1 MNLKFDHIIHYVDGI
16 ESIEFPHQYIQAI
29 QGGKHTQLG
38 TYNQLSYIDLHYIEW
53 IDVFDAA
60 LARSYAQTEEGRLS
74 FANTFKDEHVQEGF
88 KRICLRT
95 QNIDSVKTHLE
106 QFDLDIIGPI
116 EMSRTKQ
123 DGTTIQWQL
132 LYLDDKQELN
142 LPFIIQWGE
151 SDEEREASL
160 EDNFHYN
167 LSIDEVTIQV
177 GNLQESSQN
186 WQSWYGL
193 KEIEKSEDDVKLG
206 FKEDDV
212 VIKLIEDAE
221 EKYTTLSLS
230 STNIKKTRAFYI
242 KARVTNSKLIRIN
255 IEIDTLN
262 NNT

>member
-1 MNLKFDHIIHYVDGI
+1 MYMNLKFDHIIHYVDGI

-106 QFDLDIIGPI
+106 QFDLDIVGPI
-116 EMSRTKQ
+116 EMSRTKP

-212 VIKLIEDAE
+212 FIKLIEDAK

-230 STNIKKTRAFYI
+230 STNIKKDTRILYKGACYEF
-242 KARVTNSKLIRIN
+242 KANSHKH
-255 IEIDTLN
+255 
-262 NNT
+262 

>member
-74 FANTFKDEHVQEGF
+74 FANTFKDGHVQEGF

-116 EMSRTKQ
+116 EMSRTKP

-193 KEIEKSEDDVKLG
+193 KVIETNEEFVKLG

-212 VIKLIEDAE
+212 VIKLTEDAE
-221 EKYTTLSLS
+221 EKYTTLTLS
-230 STNIKKTRAFYI
+230 STNIKKDTRILYKGACYEF
-242 KARVTNSKLIRIN
+242 KTNSHKH
-255 IEIDTLN
+255 
-262 NNT
+262 

>member
-60 LARSYAQTEEGRLS
+60 LARSYAHTEEGRLS
-74 FANTFKDEHVQEGF
+74 FANIFKDTHVQEGF

-95 QNIDSVKTHLE
+95 QDIDSMKTHLE
-106 QFDLDIIGPI
+106 QFDLDIVGPI
-116 EMSRTKQ
+116 EMSRTKP

-132 LYLDDKQELN
+132 LYLDDKQDLN

-151 SDEEREASL
+151 SDEQREASL
-160 EDNFHYN
+160 EDNFHNN

-177 GNLQESSQN
+177 SNLHESSQN

-193 KEIEKSEDDVKLG
+193 KEIETNEEFVKLS

-212 VIKLIEDAE
+212 VIKLTEGAE
-221 EKYTTLSLS
+221 EKYTTLTLS
-230 STNIKKTRAFYI
+230 STNIKKDTRILYKGACYEF
-242 KARVTNSKLIRIN
+242 KAN
-255 IEIDTLN
+255 
-262 NNT
+262 

>member
-1 MNLKFDHIIHYVDGI
+1 MRIRLKMSMY
-16 ESIEFPHQYIQAI
+16 
-29 QGGKHTQLG
+29 KK
-38 TYNQLSYIDLHYIEW
+38 DLK
-53 IDVFDAA
+53 
-60 LARSYAQTEEGRLS
+60 G
-74 FANTFKDEHVQEGF
+74 
-88 KRICLRT
+88 ICLRT

-116 EMSRTKQ
+116 EMSRTKP

-193 KEIEKSEDDVKLG
+193 KVIETNEEFVKLG

-212 VIKLIEDAE
+212 VIKLTEDAE
-221 EKYTTLSLS
+221 EKYTTLTLS
-230 STNIKKTRAFYI
+230 STNIKKDTRILYKGACYEF
-242 KARVTNSKLIRIN
+242 KTNSHKH
-255 IEIDTLN
+255 
-262 NNT
+262 

>member
-16 ESIEFPHQYIQAI
+16 ESIEFPHQYIQSI

-74 FANTFKDEHVQEGF
+74 FANTFKDTHVQEGF

-95 QNIDSVKTHLE
+95 QNIDNVKTHLE
-106 QFDLDIIGPI
+106 QFDLDIVGPI
-116 EMSRTKQ
+116 EMSRTKS
-123 DGTTIQWQL
+123 DGTMIKWQL
-132 LYLDDKQELN
+132 LYLDDKQDLN

-151 SDEEREASL
+151 SDEQRAASL
-160 EDNFHYN
+160 KANFHDD

-177 GNLQESSQN
+177 KNIHESSQN

-193 KEIEKSEDDVKLG
+193 KEIEKSENYIKLS
-206 FKEDDV
+206 FIEDDV
-212 VIKLIEDAE
+212 VIKLTEDVE

-230 STNIKKTRAFYI
+230 STNIKKDTRILFKGACYEF
-242 KARVTNSKLIRIN
+242 KANLHKH
-255 IEIDTLN
+255 
-262 NNT
+262 

>member
-116 EMSRTKQ
+116 EMSRTKP

-230 STNIKKTRAFYI
+230 STDIKKDTRILYKGACYEF
-242 KARVTNSKLIRIN
+242 KANSHKH
-255 IEIDTLN
+255 
-262 NNT
+262 

>member
-74 FANTFKDEHVQEGF
+74 FANTFKDEYVQEGF

-95 QNIDSVKTHLE
+95 QNIDNVKTHLE
-106 QFDLDIIGPI
+106 QFDLDIVGPI
-116 EMSRTKQ
+116 EMSRTKP

-132 LYLDDKQELN
+132 LYLDDQQDLN

-151 SDEEREASL
+151 SDEERAASL
-160 EDNFHYN
+160 KAHFHDD
-167 LSIDEVTIQV
+167 LTIDEVTIQV
-177 GNLQESSQN
+177 NNLQESSQN

-193 KEIEKSEDDVKLG
+193 KELEKSEEYVKLG

-212 VIKLIEDAE
+212 VIKLTEDVE
-221 EKYTTLSLS
+221 EQYTTLSLS
-230 STNIKKTRAFYI
+230 STNIKEDTRILFKGACYEF
-242 KARVTNSKLIRIN
+242 KAN
-255 IEIDTLN
+255 
-262 NNT
+262 

>member
-116 EMSRTKQ
+116 EMSRTKP

-193 KEIEKSEDDVKLG
+193 KVIETNEEFVKLG

-212 VIKLIEDAE
+212 VIKLTEDAE
-221 EKYTTLSLS
+221 EKYTTLTLS
-230 STNIKKTRAFYI
+230 STNIKKETRILYKGACYEF
-242 KARVTNSKLIRIN
+242 KTNSHKH
-255 IEIDTLN
+255 
-262 NNT
+262 

>member
-106 QFDLDIIGPI
+106 QFDLDIVGPI
-116 EMSRTKQ
+116 EMSRTKP

-142 LPFIIQWGE
+142 SPFIIQWGE

-212 VIKLIEDAE
+212 VIKLIEDAK

-230 STNIKKTRAFYI
+230 STNIKKDTRILYKGACYEF
-242 KARVTNSKLIRIN
+242 KANSHKH
-255 IEIDTLN
+255 
-262 NNT
+262 

>member
-95 QNIDSVKTHLE
+95 QNISSVKTHLE
-106 QFDLDIIGPI
+106 QFDLDIVGPI
-116 EMSRTKQ
+116 EMSRTKP

-212 VIKLIEDAE
+212 FIKLIEDAK

-230 STNIKKTRAFYI
+230 STNIKKDTRILYKGACYEF
-242 KARVTNSKLIRIN
+242 KANSHKH
-255 IEIDTLN
+255 
-262 NNT
+262 

>member
-106 QFDLDIIGPI
+106 QFDLDIVGPI
-116 EMSRTKQ
+116 EMSRTKP

-151 SDEEREASL
+151 GDEERVASL

-193 KEIEKSEDDVKLG
+193 KVIETNEEFVKLG
-206 FKEDDV
+206 FKEDNV
-212 VIKLIEDAE
+212 VIKLTEDAE
-221 EKYTTLSLS
+221 EKYTTLTLS
-230 STNIKKTRAFYI
+230 STNIKKDTRILYKGACYEF
-242 KARVTNSKLIRIN
+242 KANSHKH
-255 IEIDTLN
+255 
-262 NNT
+262 

>member
-116 EMSRTKQ
+116 EMSRTKP

-193 KEIEKSEDDVKLG
+193 KVIETNEEFVKLG

-212 VIKLIEDAE
+212 AIKLTEDAE
-221 EKYTTLSLS
+221 EKYTTLTLS
-230 STNIKKTRAFYI
+230 STNIKKDTRILYKGACYEF
-242 KARVTNSKLIRIN
+242 KTNSHKH
-255 IEIDTLN
+255 
-262 NNT
+262 

>member
-74 FANTFKDEHVQEGF
+74 FTNTFKDEHVQEGF

-106 QFDLDIIGPI
+106 QFDLDIVGPI
-116 EMSRTKQ
+116 EMSRTKP
-123 DGTTIQWQL
+123 DGTMIQWQL

-212 VIKLIEDAE
+212 FIKLIEDAK

-230 STNIKKTRAFYI
+230 STNIKKDTRILYKGACYEF
-242 KARVTNSKLIRIN
+242 KANSHKH
-255 IEIDTLN
+255 
-262 NNT
+262 

>member
-116 EMSRTKQ
+116 EMSRTKP

-193 KEIEKSEDDVKLG
+193 KVIETNEEFVKLG

-212 VIKLIEDAE
+212 VIKLTEDAE
-221 EKYTTLSLS
+221 EKYTTLTLS
-230 STNIKKTRAFYI
+230 STNIKDTRILYKGACYEF
-242 KARVTNSKLIRIN
+242 KTNSHKH
-255 IEIDTLN
+255 
-262 NNT
+262 

>member
-116 EMSRTKQ
+116 EMSRTKP

-212 VIKLIEDAE
+212 FIKLIEDAK

-230 STNIKKTRAFYI
+230 STNIKKDTRILYKGACYEF
-242 KARVTNSKLIRIN
+242 KANSHKH
-255 IEIDTLN
+255 
-262 NNT
+262 

>member
-16 ESIEFPHQYIQAI
+16 ESIEFPHQYIQDI

-116 EMSRTKQ
+116 EMSRTKP

-193 KEIEKSEDDVKLG
+193 KVIETNEEFVKLG

-212 VIKLIEDAE
+212 VIKLTEDAE
-221 EKYTTLSLS
+221 EKYTTLTLS
-230 STNIKKTRAFYI
+230 STNIKKDTRILYKGACYEF
-242 KARVTNSKLIRIN
+242 KTNSHKH
-255 IEIDTLN
+255 
-262 NNT
+262 

>member
-106 QFDLDIIGPI
+106 QFDLDIVGPI
-116 EMSRTKQ
+116 EMSRTKP

-212 VIKLIEDAE
+212 VIKLIEDAK

-230 STNIKKTRAFYI
+230 STNIKKDTRFLYKGACYEF
-242 KARVTNSKLIRIN
+242 KANSHKH
-255 IEIDTLN
+255 
-262 NNT
+262 

>member
-116 EMSRTKQ
+116 EMSRTKP

-193 KEIEKSEDDVKLG
+193 KVIETNEEFVKLG
-206 FKEDDV
+206 FKEADV
-212 VIKLIEDAE
+212 VIKLTEDAE
-221 EKYTTLSLS
+221 EKYTTLTLS
-230 STNIKKTRAFYI
+230 STNIKKDTRILYKGACYEF
-242 KARVTNSKLIRIN
+242 KTNSHKH
-255 IEIDTLN
+255 
-262 NNT
+262 

>member
-53 IDVFDAA
+53 SDVFDAA

-116 EMSRTKQ
+116 EMSRTKP

-193 KEIEKSEDDVKLG
+193 KVIETNEEFVKLG

-212 VIKLIEDAE
+212 VIKLTEDAE
-221 EKYTTLSLS
+221 EKYTTLILS
-230 STNIKKTRAFYI
+230 STNIKKDTRILYKGACYEF
-242 KARVTNSKLIRIN
+242 KTNSHKH
-255 IEIDTLN
+255 
-262 NNT
+262 

>member
-38 TYNQLSYIDLHYIEW
+38 TYNQLSYIALHYIEW

-106 QFDLDIIGPI
+106 QFDLDIVGPI
-116 EMSRTKQ
+116 EMSRTKP

-151 SDEEREASL
+151 SDEERVASL

-193 KEIEKSEDDVKLG
+193 KVIETNEEFVKLG
-206 FKEDDV
+206 FKEDNV
-212 VIKLIEDAE
+212 VIKLTEDAE
-221 EKYTTLSLS
+221 EKYTTLTLS
-230 STNIKKTRAFYI
+230 STNIKKDTRILYKGACYEF
-242 KARVTNSKLIRIN
+242 KANSHKH
-255 IEIDTLN
+255 
-262 NNT
+262 

>member
-106 QFDLDIIGPI
+106 QFDLDIVGPI
-116 EMSRTKQ
+116 EMSRTKP

-212 VIKLIEDAE
+212 FIKLIEDAK

-230 STNIKKTRAFYI
+230 STNIKKDTRILYKGACYEF
-242 KARVTNSKLIRIN
+242 KANSHKH
-255 IEIDTLN
+255 
-262 NNT
+262 

>member
-1 MNLKFDHIIHYVDGI
+1 M
-16 ESIEFPHQYIQAI
+16 
-29 QGGKHTQLG
+29 
-38 TYNQLSYIDLHYIEW
+38 
-53 IDVFDAA
+53 
-60 LARSYAQTEEGRLS
+60 
-74 FANTFKDEHVQEGF
+74 
-88 KRICLRT
+88 
-95 QNIDSVKTHLE
+95 DSVKTHLE

-116 EMSRTKQ
+116 EMSRTKP

-193 KEIEKSEDDVKLG
+193 KVIETNEEFVKLG

-212 VIKLIEDAE
+212 VIKLTEDAE
-221 EKYTTLSLS
+221 EKYTTLTLS
-230 STNIKKTRAFYI
+230 STNIKKDTRILYKGACYEF
-242 KARVTNSKLIRIN
+242 KTNSHKH
-255 IEIDTLN
+255 
-262 NNT
+262 

>member
-116 EMSRTKQ
+116 EMSRTKP

-193 KEIEKSEDDVKLG
+193 KVIETNEEFVKLG

-212 VIKLIEDAE
+212 VIKLTEDAE
-221 EKYTTLSLS
+221 EKYTTLILS
-230 STNIKKTRAFYI
+230 STNIKKDTRILYKGACYEF
-242 KARVTNSKLIRIN
+242 KTNSHKH
-255 IEIDTLN
+255 
-262 NNT
+262 

>member
-16 ESIEFPHQYIQAI
+16 ESIEFPHQYILAI

-95 QNIDSVKTHLE
+95 QNISSVKTHLE
-106 QFDLDIIGPI
+106 QFDLDIVGPI
-116 EMSRTKQ
+116 EMSRTKP

-230 STNIKKTRAFYI
+230 STNIKKDTRILYKGACYEF
-242 KARVTNSKLIRIN
+242 KANSHKH
-255 IEIDTLN
+255 
-262 NNT
+262 